1 MNLVQRRRSASK
13 ATAQQREAEEET
25 RRQIAL
31 AVSIAVR
38 EALEALEATSYERSQ
53 KPTVR

>member
-1 MNLVQRRRSASK
+1 MNLVQRRRNASK
-13 ATAQQREAEEET
+13 ALTEQREAEEET

-38 EALEALEATSYERSQ
+38 QALEEVALQT
-53 KPTVR
+53 PTTTDK